1 MKKLSLLL
9 CLISL
14 SGCSTYSETFDCS
27 PGLGVGCKSLSQV
40 NQMVEKGHLPLREE
54 EDISR
59 ITPIPDR
66 LIPKDCPVTLTAEAA
81 PTPTQRM
88 WLAPRRD
95 FHAQFVDL
103 ERR

>member
-1 MKKLSLLL
+1 MKKLTLGL

-27 PGLGVGCKSLSQV
+27 PGQGVGCKSLSQV

-54 EDISR
+54 EETATM
-59 ITPIPDR
+59 TPIPDR
-66 LIPKDCPVTLTAEAA
+66 DLPRDGPVTLTAEAV
-81 PTPTQRM
+81 PTQRV
-88 WLAPRRD
+88 WFAPRRD
-95 FHAQFVDL
+95 FQGQYVDL